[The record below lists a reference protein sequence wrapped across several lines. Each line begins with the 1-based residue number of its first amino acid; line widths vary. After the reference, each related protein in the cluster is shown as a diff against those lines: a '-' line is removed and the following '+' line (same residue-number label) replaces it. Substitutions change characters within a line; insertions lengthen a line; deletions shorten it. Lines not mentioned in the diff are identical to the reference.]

1 MRLLISKEKFAGI
14 NGFENLEDFEK
25 SVRKDGKRVIT
36 AAKIEKAYDLIRKH
50 SRYFIKI
57 SSNYQLSR
65 PRVLFGVDFSAVE
78 QFVDQKHRTRNIK
91 KLLQAKDGF
100 LGVNEESSG
109 VKRRKQMDSSHSS
122 NLDVSMASV
131 SEEYL
136 DDESKLI
143 KENEELR
150 CQLGVANSRIKELEA
165 ALRSK
170 EEEIQLFK
178 KQTFS
183 GFNGRGGGAVKEY
196 KQAVRVAALAAL
208 SEGETSTGIRRC
220 WSAIATFV
228 PELLGPS
235 GSVPSCKTLDRIR
248 DDLGRFS
255 NLSSVSHL
263 LSIHLKTIL
272 AYFNALQRDAFV
284 QSAEFLVFSV
294 DGTSIGQ
301 TKYTVLGMWDEACN
315 FHCLAIDKIG
325 HDSVTGEVLADM
337 MYTQY
342 LRLGITNEKPIA
354 IMSDK
359 AHVQYKANRLFGL
372 KIGKKLQQLV
382 CGQHETAILEK
393 KFGEQLSHASLSNH
407 CTKLLFGDRNSGP
420 TLSLSQTSLKSELDL
435 CLRIEKGISHS
446 KFQTDMGSR
455 YMVLLS
461 NSQQLLLHKDL
472 VMKVLAKRS
481 KSDAGSPS
489 RRLFC
494 LINDHWDQLQ
504 LELGSIVY
512 FWHTIIG
519 PFATQMGQYNQLETV
534 KLYHQQ
540 LEDRIQAVASSNVAF
555 DTLRQCNNDM
565 SRNNPEVYT
574 IIDAAWSTATPSLKR
589 TIHAAVQAAAN
600 AALKKAKADNKVAK
614 EIEADGQLFFPSENR
629 RAEAVFSALKFMAR
643 KYDSLMVD
651 KQVDVAMAKINHLA
665 QWAYQQDDQEMLRM
679 MHDAR
684 ANRKAVWSDRTARK
698 NLFDREVY
706 DRLFNTE

>member
-1 MRLLISKEKFAGI
+1 M
-14 NGFENLEDFEK
+14 
-25 SVRKDGKRVIT
+25 
-36 AAKIEKAYDLIRKH
+36 KA
-50 SRYFIKI
+50 
-57 SSNYQLSR
+57 
-65 PRVLFGVDFSAVE
+65 V
-78 QFVDQKHRTRNIK
+78 
-91 KLLQAKDGF
+91 
-100 LGVNEESSG
+100 
-109 VKRRKQMDSSHSS
+109 
-122 NLDVSMASV
+122 
-131 SEEYL
+131 
-136 DDESKLI
+136 
-143 KENEELR
+143 
-150 CQLGVANSRIKELEA
+150 
-165 ALRSK
+165 
-170 EEEIQLFK
+170 
-178 KQTFS
+178 
-183 GFNGRGGGAVKEY
+183 
-196 KQAVRVAALAAL
+196 
-208 SEGETSTGIRRC
+208 
-220 WSAIATFV
+220 
-228 PELLGPS
+228 
-235 GSVPSCKTLDRIR
+235 
-248 DDLGRFS
+248 
-255 NLSSVSHL
+255 
-263 LSIHLKTIL
+263 L
-272 AYFNALQRDAFV
+272 AYFNALQRDQFV

-294 DGTSIGQ
+294 DGTSVGQ
-301 TKYTVLGMWDEACN
+301 TKFTVLGMWDDRCN

-337 MYTQY
+337 MYNQY

-393 KFGEQLSHASLSNH
+393 KFGEQLLLAKESNH
-407 CTKLLFGDRNSGP
+407 CAKFLFGQRNSGP
-420 TLSLSQTSLKSELDL
+420 TLSLSETSLKSELDL
-435 CLRIEKGISHS
+435 CLRIEKGINHS

-472 VMKVLAKRS
+472 VKKVLAKRS
-481 KSDAGSPS
+481 KSDSRSPS
-489 RRLFC
+489 RRLLC

-540 LEDRIQAVASSNVAF
+540 LEDRIQAVASSRVAF
-555 DTLRQCNNDM
+555 DTLRQCNSDM
-565 SRNNPEVYT
+565 SRNNPELYT
-574 IIDAAWSTATPSLKR
+574 IIDAAWSTATASLKR
-589 TIHAAVQAAAN
+589 TIHATVQAAAA

-614 EIEADGQLFFPSENR
+614 EIEANGQLFFPSENR

-651 KQVDVAMAKINHLA
+651 KQIDVAMAKINHLA
-665 QWAYQQDDQEMLRM
+665 QWAYHQDDKQMLQM

-684 ANRKAVWSDRTARK
+684 ANRKAVWSDRSARK

-706 DRLFNTE
+706 DRLFLDE